1 MFKKDEYNQEEYN
14 DYYQQEVAGSELN
27 GSGGGE
33 EEKGGMG
40 KLIAL
45 LVLMLLA
52 VAGYFGY
59 NMMNSQPEEIDTT
72 LQVSMDNLPQSVQNN
87 EEPAEPVEPTEAI
100 EPTKTTEVVPVA
112 ESQTSDL
119 EKELERAM
127 GKTAETEESTIKEEP
142 ITVQEPTKPA
152 KETEENTV
160 QTAVTQEVQKAVAS
174 SAKMSPEEVASIVA
188 AVMQQMNQSK
198 NADTSSAEP
207 IAAKK
212 DVELMNDLSNTDV
225 DSVSADLIK
234 ELENINLSEDTQ
246 IDTSSSK
253 KQVDVYNKVNV
264 QSVTG
269 NDTLSQLSN
278 EINNVISEGINE
290 NKAKTYTE
298 SLKSEVDV
306 RQNEM
311 RIIVVKKGDT
321 LGKLAQR
328 AYGNVMDYK
337 RIYRAN
343 PELTRPDRI
352 YIGQKLRIPN

>member
-1 MFKKDEYNQEEYN
+1 MFKKDEYDQEEYN
-14 DYYQQEVAGSELN
+14 DYYQQEVAGAELN
-27 GSGGGE
+27 GSKE
-33 EEKGGMG
+33 EESGGMG
-40 KLIAL
+40 KFIAL
-45 LVLMLLA
+45 FVLIILA

-59 NMMNSQPEEIDTT
+59 NMMNNTAPKPSEEIDTS
-72 LQVSMDNLPQSVQNN
+72 LKVSMASLPQSVQNEQ
-87 EEPAEPVEPTEAI
+87 EET
-100 EPTKTTEVVPVA
+100 EPTKSKNNTEHLNNKTKEVAKDLEPKTITETEVKEVA
-112 ESQTSDL
+112 
-119 EKELERAM
+119 KV
-127 GKTAETEESTIKEEP
+127 ETETIKADESSK
-142 ITVQEPTKPA
+142 VQ
-152 KETEENTV
+152 NT
-160 QTAVTQEVQKAVAS
+160 VTQEVQKAVAGS
-174 SAKMSPEEVASIVA
+174 GKMSPEEVASIVA
-188 AVMQQMNQSK
+188 AVMLQMNQSK
-198 NADTSSAEP
+198 DTTANTKKEP
-207 IAAKK
+207 IADKQ
-212 DVELMNDLSNTDV
+212 DVALMNDLSDSVV

-234 ELENINLSEDTQ
+234 ELANIDLNKDTQ
-246 IDTSSSK
+246 IDNSK

-278 EINNVISEGINE
+278 EINNVISEGISE

-298 SLKSEVDV
+298 SLKSEVNV

-321 LGKLAQR
+321 LGKLAHR